1 MKEFQLVFRL
11 SNKNMYYIDTK
22 GNLVQIKEI
31 ANIDATIEDIH
42 NNGKLYTYRGMRSVT
57 EKIWNKK
64 IFKEIFDSYDV
75 TVKASYATKQFRN
88 DFSLRYFLMEK

>member
-57 EKIWNKK
+57 EKLWNKK
-64 IFKEIFDSYDV
+64 IFKEIFDSFDV
-75 TVKASYATKQFRN
+75 TVKDSYATKQFRN
-88 DFSLRYFLMEK
+88 DFSLRYFLMGK